1 MSRISITL
9 GIILI
14 VVGGLAYA
22 ITAFASWTALIPAF
36 LGVLFVACGLIGFL
50 NATIGAVLGIVLAVL
65 GLVGTGMNVVEL
77 GAVFTGEAERP
88 AAVITSTIAFLLLI
102 AYVIVMVR
110 MLVVKRRESLRLP
123 A

>member
-9 GIILI
+9 GIVLI

-22 ITAFASWTALIPAF
+22 VTAFASWTALIPTF
-36 LGVLFVACGLIGFL
+36 LGVLFVACGLVGFI
-50 NATIGAVLGIVLAVL
+50 NATLGAVLGIVLAIL
-65 GLVGTGMNVVEL
+65 GLVGTGMNVIEL
-77 GAVFTGEAERP
+77 GAVFTGTAERP

-102 AYVIVMVR
+102 AYAIIMIR
-110 MLVVKRRESLRLP
+110 MLVAKRHESLRLP